1 MHLSKKIKISLLF
14 LFVFSYDLSG
24 QKIINLDTIGDVIY
38 LGKFKL
44 NTPSLFKSEYTY
56 DPFTDKYIF
65 STKAGEINIGVPL
78 VLSPE
83 EYRQIIRKK
92 NIQSYFKEKLKIL
105 EDEDS
110 DDNKKV
116 RNLLPD
122 LYLNSNFFFRQ
133 FLVEMRLS

>member
-1 MHLSKKIKISLLF
+1 MHLIKKIKIILLF

-83 EYRQIIRKK
+83 EYRQIIEKKIFKVILKK
-92 NIQSYFKEKLKIL
+92 N
-105 EDEDS
+105 
-110 DDNKKV
+110 
-116 RNLLPD
+116 
-122 LYLNSNFFFRQ
+122 
-133 FLVEMRLS
+133 